1 MQCWS
6 IGCCWDTQHILMQN
20 KHEVDHGG
28 GPPALCSGLACP
40 YVFIRFL
47 NQGIFSGVG
56 RDLCPHQEGMRTRG
70 GRVSNLK
77 NAGPSARQ
85 RWSTPLNHPTGVSF
99 VFKLTFSAMWSL
111 CTHLQSLEGEVH
123 QKVTPHSI
131 PFDAFVLLLYMVSAE
146 WFQAVIASLIYK
158 NKTKKRQKLF
168 ESQRPFS
175 LKWGWIG
182 S

>member
-6 IGCCWDTQHILMQN
+6 IRCCWDTQRILMQN

-40 YVFIRFL
+40 YVFIHFL
-47 NQGIFSGVG
+47 NQGIFSGIG

-85 RWSTPLNHPTGVSF
+85 RWSTPLNRPTGVSF

-111 CTHLQSLEGEVH
+111 CTHLQSM
-123 QKVTPHSI
+123 KVRFTRKWPLI
-131 PFDAFVLLLYMVSAE
+131 AFLLMLLSFCCKWYQQSGSKLLLQV
-146 WFQAVIASLIYK
+146 WFT
-158 NKTKKRQKLF
+158 KTKQKNAKNYL
-168 ESQRPFS
+168 SPNDRS
-175 LKWGWIG
+175 L
-182 S
+182 